1 MGWAWKSV
9 APASSSTAT
18 EVTFIC
24 VNLRPSA
31 VVLCVSVVKC
41 AFYGESYLRFAI
53 CHCGT
58 SIRPVSRVA
67 KAGNSGNVRIRELIY
82 LAICGLVAIGLYL
95 AWQFLGLSNS
105 HVKTGHELDPT
116 ESLNDH

>member
-24 VNLRPSA
+24 VNLRPS
-31 VVLCVSVVKC
+31 VVKC

-53 CHCGT
+53 CHWGT